1 MRRFVEGV
9 DRLVVL
15 SNKPAQVRKV
25 IDITLPRPR
34 NLHMLSAPEAYDIR
48 REAMEILEV
57 MMIFN
62 RKPTSS
68 RPTGGAGRDA
78 VSDERI
84 GCRWMSCLFSSSAR

>member
-57 MMIFN
+57 MMIF
-62 RKPTSS
+62 KA
-68 RPTGGAGRDA
+68 GGAKADFIEAYRRRGA
-78 VSDERI
+78 
-84 GCRWMSCLFSSSAR
+84 

>member
-48 REAMEILEV
+48 REAMEILHEEV
-57 MMIFN
+57 MMIF
-62 RKPTSS
+62 KA
-68 RPTGGAGRDA
+68 GGAKADFIEAYRRRGA
-78 VSDERI
+78 
-84 GCRWMSCLFSSSAR
+84 